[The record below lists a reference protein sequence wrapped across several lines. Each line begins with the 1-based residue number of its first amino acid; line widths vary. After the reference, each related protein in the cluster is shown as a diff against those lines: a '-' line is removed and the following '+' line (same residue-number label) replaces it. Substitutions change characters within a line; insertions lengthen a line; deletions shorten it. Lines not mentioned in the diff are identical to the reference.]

1 MNGGSNRLAALA
13 ADIRAAHQDSCRAAI
28 TLAERALA
36 AGTALIEAKRLVAH
50 GEWQPWLREN
60 CGLSERTA
68 RRYMA
73 LAASGWKTATV
84 AALGIRGASE
94 ALGWVSAASEEK
106 GGAKGHREVPA
117 TPKRAS
123 TDDHAGSQT
132 AGVTASANLDPESG
146 DRDTVNRAD
155 PQDLFPD
162 QNRECA
168 SRQRRQRKRH
178 SRWLPQT
185 GEEEFVERLTNLLN
199 SDDWQQVRKKFRSLD
214 PKDVIRVAKA
224 GPMLRVQR

>member
-1 MNGGSNRLAALA
+1 VSGGSNRLAALA
-13 ADIRAAHQDSCRAAI
+13 ADIRAAHQDSTRAAI

-36 AGTALIEAKRLVAH
+36 AGTALIEAKRLVAY

-68 RRYMA
+68 RRYMV
-73 LAASGWKTATV
+73 LAASGLKTATV
-84 AALGIRGASE
+84 AVLGIRGASE
-94 ALGWVSAASEEK
+94 ALGRVSASEEK
-106 GGAKGHREVPA
+106 TGAKGDREVPA
-117 TPKRAS
+117 APKQTR
-123 TDDHAGSQT
+123 TDHHVGSQT
-132 AGVTASANLDPESG
+132 AGVTASATLDLESG
-146 DRDTVNRAD
+146 ERDAVNRAD

-162 QNRECA
+162 PNRECA
-168 SRQRRQRKRH
+168 SKQRRQRNKR

-185 GEEEFVERLTNLLN
+185 GEEEFVERLTNFLN

-214 PKDVIRVAKA
+214 PKDVIRVAKK